1 MKHLITGGAGF
12 IGSHLIKELLDR
24 QEKVICL
31 DDFCTGN
38 IRNLENFKNNSNFEL
53 INQSVEKPIKIDV
66 NKIWHLACPGSP
78 KFHLKN
84 PILTSRTNLLG
95 TLNML
100 NLAKEIN
107 AEFFLAS
114 TSEIYG
120 DPEIHPQN
128 ESYKGSVNCVG
139 PRSCYCEG
147 KRFAESLTFDFARI
161 HNLKVHVARIF
172 NTYGP
177 GMRVDDGRVISS
189 FICQS
194 LRENYITI
202 YGTGDN
208 TRSFC
213 YVDDLVSGL
222 IRLMNSTYCG
232 PINIGTNEEISIFSL
247 AELISNKINTKVNL
261 KYCSPREDDPR
272 FRKPH
277 LLLAKNK
284 LDWQPTI
291 NLDEGISRTILYF
304 RKILDL

>member
-12 IGSHLIKELLDR
+12 IGSHLIKELLYR
-24 QEKVICL
+24 QEEVICL
-31 DDFCTGN
+31 DNFCTGN

-53 INQSVEKPIKIDV
+53 INQSVEKPLKIHV

-78 KFHLKN
+78 EYHLKH
-84 PILTSRTNLLG
+84 PILTSKTNLVG

-128 ESYKGSVNCVG
+128 ESYKGSVNCIG

-161 HNLKVHVARIF
+161 YGLKVHVARIF

-177 GMRVDDGRVISS
+177 GMRVNDGRVVSS

-194 LRENYITI
+194 LKENYITI

-222 IRLMNSTYCG
+222 IRLMNSNYCG
-232 PINIGTNEEISIFSL
+232 PINIGNNEEISIFSL
-247 AELISNKINTKVNL
+247 AEMISKKINNKVNI

>member
-12 IGSHLIKELLDR
+12 IGSHLIKELLYR

-53 INQSVEKPIKIDV
+53 INQSVEKPIKIHV

-78 KFHLKN
+78 AYHLKH
-84 PILTSRTNLLG
+84 PILTSKTNLLG

-114 TSEIYG
+114 SSEIYG

-128 ESYKGSVNCVG
+128 ESYKGSVNCIG

-161 HNLKVHVARIF
+161 YGLKVHIARIF

-177 GMRVDDGRVISS
+177 GMRVNDGRVISS

-194 LRENYITI
+194 LRENYITVH
-202 YGTGDN
+202 GTGEN

-232 PINIGTNEEISIFSL
+232 PINVGNNEEISIFSL
-247 AELISNKINTKVNL
+247 AEMISKKINKKVNI

-284 LDWQPTI
+284 LDWQPKI